1 MKVYATQCPF
11 AKRGNLL
18 VPRFPLNARGY
29 LREDAVEYWNT
40 WQGLQTLGCIPN
52 DALDLR
58 RKYGQLI
65 WVLEPNVAPWTP
77 GVMDLLREGLREYNG
92 DTDHLLLLG
101 NPVLMSMMT
110 LYAGEHNN
118 TVRFLQWSNGSYM
131 SLQVEL

>member
-1 MKVYATQCPF
+1 MKVFATQCPLM
-11 AKRGNLL
+11 KQGNEL
-18 VPRFPLNARGY
+18 VPKFRLGP
-29 LREDAVEYWNT
+29 EDWMGVE
-40 WQGLQTLGCIPN
+40 
-52 DALDLR
+52 LR
-58 RKYGQLI
+58 RRYGQLI

-118 TVRFLQWSNGSYM
+118 RVRFLQWSNGSYM
-131 SLQVEL
+131 PLQVEL